1 MNKERLIELAD
12 KIEKLEHYLRVDED
26 SRINKEQFSMVTYY
40 GKTAE
45 GCNTPACIAGWAVY
59 LYDKDFDEA
68 VRETD
73 GFLSERAYRL
83 LGVSPEDKEYQDL
96 QELFHP
102 SNVLW
107 RMITP
112 AQAAEA
118 TRAVANGTFVSWK
131 YIIGDHADE

>member
-12 KIEKLEHYLRVDED
+12 KIEKLEHYLGVDDD
-26 SRINKEQFSMVTYY
+26 SKINKEQFSMATYY
-40 GKTAE
+40 GKTEE

-68 VRETD
+68 VRETG

-83 LGVSPEDKEYQDL
+83 LGVSPKDKEYQDL
-96 QELFHP
+96 HKLFHP
-102 SNVLW
+102 HNVLW
-107 RMITP
+107 RNITP

-118 TRAVANGTFVSWK
+118 TRAVANGTFTCWK
-131 YIIGDHADE
+131 KIVGE